1 MQFSADLHKILT
13 LLLFIY
19 ELQNKANKW
28 GTLKRNNNDFGC
40 INNKNQ
46 SSCH

>member
-19 ELQNKANKW
+19 ESKNKANKW
-28 GTLKRNNNDFGC
+28 DTFKRNNNDFG
-40 INNKNQ
+40 
-46 SSCH
+46 